1 MNKFK
6 YLSLVTLALLLN
18 ACGSGGDDCG
28 TITGNCGAAGAGDP
42 GDPIATVIQ
51 ILTSSPQ
58 LGSDISIN
66 AQNSVD
72 LTAIVRDQNNAV
84 MANVQVDFQANNNGS
99 VNVTQLFTDSNGQ
112 ARATLSN
119 GLDVSNRV
127 ITATASVA
135 TNTAVT
141 DSVDVTVSGTTL
153 SLTGPTAL
161 AAGEIA
167 NYSLVLTDSL
177 GNGVPFEA
185 FTLAST
191 NGNTVAP
198 TPSQTG
204 QDGDAAVTLEAIN
217 GGADSFTATA
227 LGEVATVDLFV
238 SDDTFE
244 FDSPADGTEVDLGVP
259 QTLDVLWEVAGLPVV
274 GGTVEFFTTRGT
286 LTAGSDLTDGSGIAT
301 VDISSTNSGASVVTA
316 RDPISLT
323 ETTLAIEFVATVA
336 DSINVQASPTKV
348 GAGEQSTI
356 TAQVFDPS
364 NNVVKNKTVVFELTD
379 VSGGSLTVASDVTD
393 SQGIARTFY
402 TAGPNPSAP
411 DGVEVRAYVQDTP
424 LVESTAFLTVGGV
437 ALDVTVGTGNTLI
450 EIPTAI
456 FGKEWVIFV
465 KDGVGNPVPGQDIQV
480 RLLPTRY
487 AKGYFRLP
495 DPILEPLLEGW
506 IQVIT
511 PGIPA
516 LEPFNREDYACAN
529 EDPFYTGD
537 ISDPSVIDENSNGLI
552 EPGFDAIVAAVPD
565 GAGDTPCTLD
575 GFGDASSA
583 ADVVS
588 NSNGIAR
595 VCIYYPENYAE
606 WIEVNIEA
614 RANVS
619 GTEFS
624 GNNVHWLD
632 MSAEDQQNE
641 DAAPANILSPYG
653 QAETCTDPD

>member
-6 YLSLVTLALLLN
+6 HLSLVALSLLLS
-18 ACGSGGDDCG
+18 ACGSGSGDDCDG
-28 TITGNCGAAGAGDP
+28 TVTGSCGAGGAGDP

-58 LGSDISIN
+58 LGSDLSIN

-84 MANVQVDFQANNNGS
+84 MSGVQVDFQANNNGS
-99 VNVTQLFTDSNGQ
+99 INVTQLFTDNNGQ
-112 ARATLSN
+112 AKATLSN
-119 GLDVSNRV
+119 GLDVTNRV
-127 ITATASVA
+127 ITVTAQVA
-135 TNTAVT
+135 SDTSISDLVAVT
-141 DSVDVTVSGTTL
+141 VTGTSL

-161 AAGEIA
+161 AAGEVA
-167 NYSLVLTDSL
+167 NYSLVLTDSV

-191 NGNTVAP
+191 NSNIVAP
-198 TPSQTG
+198 PPWLTG
-204 QDGDAAVTLEAIN
+204 QDGDATVTLEAVN
-217 GGADSFTATA
+217 GGADAFSATA
-227 LGEVATVDLFV
+227 LGEVAIVNLFV

-244 FDSPADGTEVDLGVP
+244 FDSPADGTEIDLNTP
-259 QTLDVLWEVAGLPVV
+259 QLLRVLWEIASAPVV
-274 GGTVEFFTTRGT
+274 GGTIDFFTTRGT
-286 LTAGSDLTDGSGIAT
+286 LTASSDTTDGSGIAE
-301 VDISSTNSGASVVTA
+301 VSISSNNSGSAVVTA
-316 RDPISLT
+316 RDSISLT
-323 ETTLAIEFVATVA
+323 ETTLSIDFIATVA

-364 NNVVKNKTVVFELTD
+364 NNVVKNKTIVFELTD

-393 SQGIARTFY
+393 SQGIAHTFY

-424 LVESTAFLTVGGV
+424 LIEGTVFLTVGGV

-456 FGKEWVIFV
+456 FAKEWVVFV

-480 RLLPTRY
+480 RLLPTQY
-487 AKGYFRLP
+487 AKGWFSLP

-506 IQVIT
+506 IQRVQ
-511 PGIPA
+511 A
-516 LEPFNREDYACAN
+516 VCAN
-529 EDPFYTGD
+529 EDPLYTGD
-537 ISDPSVIDENSNGLI
+537 VSDPSVVDENSNGTI
-552 EPGFDAIVAAVPD
+552 EPGFAAIVAAVPD
-565 GAGDTPCTLD
+565 DAGDDPCTLE

-595 VCIYYPENYAE
+595 VCIYWPENFSS

-619 GTEFS
+619 GTEFA
-624 GNNVHWLD
+624 GNNVHWLP
-632 MSAEDQQNE
+632 MSGPDQADGDN
-641 DAAPANILSPYG
+641 APANIISPYG
-653 QAETCTDPD
+653 VAAACSDPD